1 VSPPFVFL
9 QQVKGLLRL
18 DFAVAAQNCWVRK
31 GGAFS
36 GEIRFSSPSCFDQSC
51 FSVVVEAVELSAC
64 PFGQIGSIASNVVGL
79 SEEYSGMNFVPL

>member
-1 VSPPFVFL
+1 MSPPFVFL

-31 GGAFS
+31 GGAFT
-36 GEIRFSSPSCFDQSC
+36 GEIRFSSPSCFDLSW

-64 PFGQIGSIASNVVGL
+64 PFGQIGSSGFCLWKCGL
-79 SEEYSGMNFVPL
+79 IMSERF